1 MLRIAAKTSVER
13 CGKQAAQ
20 SVRHE
25 ATQAAGAAAG
35 GAGRSGGSGVGK
47 FLGVTAGLTT
57 AAVGGT
63 VGYAYYDPEFRKKVE
78 QTVPQSKELFS
89 AVLGPA
95 K

>member
-1 MLRIAAKTSVER
+1 MLRIAAKTSLER
-13 CGKQAAQ
+13 CRKQAAQ

-25 ATQAAGAAAG
+25 ATQAAGAAG

-47 FLGVTAGLTT
+47 ILGVAAGLTT
-57 AAVGGT
+57 AGVGGT
-63 VGYAYYDPEFRKKVE
+63 VGYAYYDPEFRKNVE
-78 QTVPQSKELFS
+78 QTVPLSKELFS